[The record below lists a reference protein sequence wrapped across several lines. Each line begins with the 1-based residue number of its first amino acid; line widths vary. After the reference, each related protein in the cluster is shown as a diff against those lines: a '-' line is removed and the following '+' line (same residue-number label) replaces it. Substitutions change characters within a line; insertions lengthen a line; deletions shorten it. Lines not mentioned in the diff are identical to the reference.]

1 MWYRYMAQASRRVVA
16 TEGRQRQGEI
26 RENGR
31 EERLLERD
39 RGGGGEERREEAEVM
54 INTTESSFKNR
65 FADTETPDGGG
76 I

>member
-16 TEGRQRQGEI
+16 TEGRQRQG
-26 RENGR
+26 
-31 EERLLERD
+31 ERD